1 MVGNQMTHDEL
12 LEAVKDNP
20 TTLAVVE
27 LALKDIKHESY
38 VWLDGHDYAMKQI
51 IQAIEKELG

>member
-1 MVGNQMTHDEL
+1 MTHDEL